1 MDDDGDGSGDPSS
14 SESSFSSDASIDGPN
29 SKSDFDDNG
38 DVDDPVVDVV
48 DDPGEGGA
56 AGDHSDLFPTD
67 ATAGLRRKNSHF
79 VSLERLLGGVAI
91 APRYPT
97 ATAAGHATG
106 NDAIL
111 YFFRADLGPTFQHSV
126 LLNNSFWAIF
136 RPIFKYFESGP

>member
-1 MDDDGDGSGDPSS
+1 MDDDDDDGDGSVDPSS
-14 SESSFSSDASIDGPN
+14 SESSFSSDASIEDNLGQT
-29 SKSDFDDNG
+29 KSDFDDNG

-126 LLNNSFWAIF
+126 LLNKSFLGHI
-136 RPIFKYFESGP
+136 